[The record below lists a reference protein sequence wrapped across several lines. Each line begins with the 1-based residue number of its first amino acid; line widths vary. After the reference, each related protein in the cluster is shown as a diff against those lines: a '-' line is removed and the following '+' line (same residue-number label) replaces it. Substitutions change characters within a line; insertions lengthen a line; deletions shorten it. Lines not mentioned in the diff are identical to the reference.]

1 MKFWRINSLALF
13 LLLTLSLILAPKAL
27 AADRV
32 TAQANNIDVRSTA
45 GRSRQMRDLLRRL
58 FNEQMT
64 ILRTYDI
71 HE

>member
-32 TAQANNIDVRSTA
+32 TAQANNIDVQFNGRPLELTA
-45 GRSRQMRDLLRRL
+45 YNIGGSNFFKLRDLGAALD
-58 FNEQMT
+58 F
-64 ILRTYDI
+64 
-71 HE
+71 

>member
-1 MKFWRINSLALF
+1 MKFRRINSLALF

-45 GRSRQMRDLLRRL
+45 GRS
-58 FNEQMT
+58 N
-64 ILRTYDI
+64 
-71 HE
+71 